1 MNKQG
6 KIGIAILLAICY
18 FMFGMIT
25 YQLIKPDID
34 IQRDVTH
41 MNCTAP
47 DTSGDMIVCLILDGV
62 IPLLIISIVSIAG
75 GIITEQVIK

>member
-6 KIGIAILLAICY
+6 KMGLAILLGVCY

-25 YQLIKPDID
+25 YQLIKPDITES
-34 IQRDVTH
+34 RNATH
-41 MNCTAP
+41 MNCASTTYA
-47 DTSGDMIVCLILDGV
+47 GDKVVCLLIDGV
-62 IPLLIISIVSIAG
+62 IPLLIITILSVAG